1 MRRVLVS
8 PELADV
14 GHGWLAVER
23 ERTYGDESVVCKHLA
38 RGRIV
43 QRDPRAQPGESVL
56 CGGELAHLAHRRC
69 GQSLP
74 RGLLRNPVPQ
84 LRRPICHFGQVHP
97 PHHLAALGHQQV
109 EVIRP
114 GGLPREQLRMPR
126 VELGEELVP
135 PIRNRRREV
144 SPILPLERQQGR
156 CVVEAEQLKVW
167 QRELEAWG
175 RFRPVNSVWAGNPP
189 TACLPRKEH
198 APTSG
203 TSRLSRSSMRFSLCS
218 MMN

>member
-1 MRRVLVS
+1 MREILVLCVTFGYTRREWSYGWSCGECVAS

-23 ERTYGDESVVCKHLA
+23 ERTSSDESVMFKHLA

-43 QRDPRAQPGESVL
+43 QRDPRAQPAESVL

-74 RGLLRNPVPQ
+74 RGLLRNPVSQ
-84 LRRPICHFGQVHP
+84 FRRPICHSGQVHP
-97 PHHLAALGHQQV
+97 PHHLAVLGHQQV

-114 GGLPREQLRMPR
+114 GGLPREQLRMLR

-144 SPILPLERQQGR
+144 SPILPLEHKQGR
-156 CVVEAEQLKVW
+156 RVVEADQLKVW
-167 QRELEAWG
+167 HEELEAWC
-175 RFRPVNSVWAGNPP
+175 RFRPGFPV
-189 TACLPRKEH
+189 L
-198 APTSG
+198 
-203 TSRLSRSSMRFSLCS
+203 LRF
-218 MMN
+218 